1 MIGRSYHVW
10 KQAAAI
16 PYRVWKGNLEIAL
29 VTSSSGKRWVLP
41 KGCIDPGERACEAA
55 ARETHEEAGLRGKI
69 ERRPVGRYRYDKW
82 GGECEV
88 EVFLMRVSE
97 VLDRWPE
104 IGLRERE
111 WFTLKEAIAEMRERD
126 LRRIVRDAPYR
137 SRGATK
143 PSKT

>member
-1 MIGRSYHVW
+1 MIGRSDHVW

-16 PYRVWKGNLEIAL
+16 PYRVRKGNLEIAL

-55 ARETHEEAGLRGKI
+55 ARETHEEAGLVGKI
-69 ERRPVGRYRYDKW
+69 QRRPVGRYRYGKW

-104 IGLRERE
+104 VGLRERA
-111 WFTLKEAIAEMRERD
+111 WFTLKEAVAEIREKD
-126 LRRIVRDAPYR
+126 LGRIVRDAPYR

>member
-1 MIGRSYHVW
+1 MIGPGDSVW

-16 PYRVWKGNLEIAL
+16 PYRVRKGRLEIAL

-41 KGCIDPGERACEAA
+41 KGCIDPGERAWEAA
-55 ARETHEEAGLRGKI
+55 ARETEEEAGLRGKI
-69 ERRPVGRYRYDKW
+69 ERLPVGRYDYGKW
-82 GGECEV
+82 GATCEV

-104 IGLRERE
+104 VGLRDRD
-111 WFTLKEAIAEMRERD
+111 WFTLKEAVAEIREAD
-126 LRRIVRDAPYR
+126 LRRILRDAPYR

>member
-1 MIGRSYHVW
+1 MIGRPDHTW

-16 PYRVWKGNLEIAL
+16 PYRVRKGTLEVAL

-41 KGCIDPGERACEAA
+41 KGCIDPGERAWEAA
-55 ARETHEEAGLRGKI
+55 ERETEEEAGLRGKV
-69 ERRPVGRYRYDKW
+69 ERRPVGRYTYEKL
-82 GGECEV
+82 GATCEV

-104 IGLRERE
+104 VGLRDRD
-111 WFTLKEAIAEMRERD
+111 WFTLKEAMAEVREPD
-126 LRRIVRDAPYR
+126 LRRILRDAPYR